1 MKKTNRYLYIT
12 QADMERLRSLIEIG
26 SVQDGAYLQS
36 LEEELDHA
44 RIVLPEKIPGDVI
57 TMNSTV
63 RLQDLD
69 SGEEKT
75 YTLVF
80 PGKAKADGNAIS
92 ILAPIGT
99 ALIGYRE
106 GDVIEWDVPA
116 GTRRLKV
123 VEVVYQPERAGEHDL

>member
-1 MKKTNRYLYIT
+1 MKKKNRYLYIT

-26 SVQDGAYLQS
+26 SIQDGAYLQS

-44 RIVLPEKIPGDVI
+44 HIVLPEKIPSDVI

-75 YTLVF
+75 YTLIF
-80 PGKAKADGNAIS
+80 PGKAKAGQNTIS

-123 VEVVYQPERAGEHDL
+123 LEVVYQPERAGEHNL

>member
-1 MKKTNRYLYIT
+1 MKKKKRYLYIT

-44 RIVLPEKIPGDVI
+44 RIVLPEKIPSDVI

-69 SGEEKT
+69 TGEEKI

-80 PGKAKADGNAIS
+80 PGKTEAGQNPIS
-92 ILAPIGT
+92 ILAPVGT

-123 VEVVYQPERAGEHDL
+123 LEVVYQPERAGEHDL

>member
-44 RIVLPEKIPGDVI
+44 RIVLPEKIPSDVI

-69 SGEEKT
+69 TGEEKI

-80 PGKAKADGNAIS
+80 PGKTEAGQNPIS
-92 ILAPIGT
+92 ILAPVGT

-123 VEVVYQPERAGEHDL
+123 LEVVYQPERAGEHDL